1 MVAWH
6 PVVATE
12 ISALVAMLRMRRR
25 SMKAFRAGGRSE
37 RSAMDHPAQRR
48 RARIRMLF
56 AGLPANAAL
65 SVR

>member
-1 MVAWH
+1 
-6 PVVATE
+6 
-12 ISALVAMLRMRRR
+12 
-25 SMKAFRAGGRSE
+25 MKAFRAGGRSE